1 MLTGS
6 EVDEFDCGYPNLAT
20 FQSSDEVFALYRR
33 FGYLQSRL
41 LLEKQD
47 VLRVLEDRLNKY
59 DEEDRAES
67 NTRELGLEPGEPNL
81 REALLAEIETAF
93 NAYGKDNSST
103 EALTEFADTGGRSAT
118 ILTSSQQLMAAN
130 RPSASEYRSV
140 CRYIEQNKPLVP
152 RELEYIKHK
161 DDLVTLRPGRDHAW
175 LDRIIE
181 RALHVLPFRFVNVSR
196 TLPRILQPARRFQEA
211 DIYFCKRTFCSA
223 VSIEIP
229 LTSDF

>member
-1 MLTGS
+1 MLTSSG
-6 EVDEFDCGYPNLAT
+6 VDEFRWGYPNLAT

-67 NTRELGLEPGEPNL
+67 NTRDLDLEPGEPNL

-93 NAYGKDNSST
+93 NAYGKN
-103 EALTEFADTGGRSAT
+103 AFPIGILTYNTDTDGRSAT

-130 RPSASEYRSV
+130 RPSTSEYRSV

-152 RELEYIKHK
+152 KELEYIKHK

-175 LDRIIE
+175 LDRSIE
-181 RALHVLPFRFVNVSR
+181 RALRVQPFPFINVSPR
-196 TLPRILQPARRFQEA
+196 NTLPLVLRLQSCNHFANICAQQRM
-211 DIYFCKRTFCSA
+211 FCSA
-223 VSIEIP
+223 VSR
-229 LTSDF
+229 T